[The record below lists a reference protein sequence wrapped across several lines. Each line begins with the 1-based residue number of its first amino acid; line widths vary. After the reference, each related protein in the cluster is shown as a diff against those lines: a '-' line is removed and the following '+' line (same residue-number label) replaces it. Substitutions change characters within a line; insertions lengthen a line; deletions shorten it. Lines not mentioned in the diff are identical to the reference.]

1 MLRKGNCRNC
11 WMDCMIRNYVLI
23 VMPVRKNWLFLLEK
37 VIFSFD
43 LPLYNCGN
51 YLVFFYKKGVTAEFI

>member
-1 MLRKGNCRNC
+1 
-11 WMDCMIRNYVLI
+11 MDCMIRNYVLI